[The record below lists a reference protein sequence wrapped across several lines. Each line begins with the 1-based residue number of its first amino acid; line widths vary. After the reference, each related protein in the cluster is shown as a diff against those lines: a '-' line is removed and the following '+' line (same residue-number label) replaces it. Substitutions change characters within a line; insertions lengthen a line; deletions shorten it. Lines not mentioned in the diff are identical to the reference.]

1 MAENETNVYLDNRP
15 VGSIKVVD
23 GQLLLYTVEK
33 SKRHIT
39 TQNLNEVVEFFK
51 RELQDKQKN

>member
-1 MAENETNVYLDNRP
+1 MAENESNVYLDNRP

-39 TQNLNEVVEFFK
+39 TQNLNEVLHFFF